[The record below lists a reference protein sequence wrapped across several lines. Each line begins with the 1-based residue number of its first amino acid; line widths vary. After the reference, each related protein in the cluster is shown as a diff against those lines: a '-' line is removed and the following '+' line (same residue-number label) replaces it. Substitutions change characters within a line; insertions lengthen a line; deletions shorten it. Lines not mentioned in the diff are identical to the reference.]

1 LAFTAGRVDGRT
13 LFYLDRAP
21 PGPGGVSGS
30 STLKAVPVG
39 GGEEIKVIDGVR
51 FGLWSVT
58 ERGMVFVTIE
68 PDVDAIDFY
77 AFADRTV
84 RRLGRLAFR
93 VSRYL
98 GLGQLAVDWH
108 ARWAVVS
115 VTDQWESDIR
125 VADGIR

>member
-1 LAFTAGRVDGRT
+1 MQPQLGPDGRT

-21 PGPGGVSGS
+21 PGLGGIHGTS
-30 STLKAVPVG
+30 SLRAVPVG
-39 GGEEIKVIDGVR
+39 GGEETTVIDGVR

-58 ERGMVFVTIE
+58 DRGIVFLTSG
-68 PDVDAIDFY
+68 PDADAIDFY

-84 RRLGRLAFR
+84 KRLGQLPVR

-108 ARWAVVS
+108 ARRALIS
-115 VTDQWESDIR
+115 VTDQWESDIK
-125 VADGIR
+125 VADGFR